1 MEDRQIGPLVQML
14 KALDDR
20 GLLEECMQHYIE
32 IQSSFDQDQGNH
44 EQTHSKVSDE
54 ISKN

>member
-32 IQSSFDQDQGNH
+32 IQTSFDHGNH

>member
-32 IQSSFDQDQGNH
+32 IQTSFDHGNH
-44 EQTHSKVSDE
+44 EQVQANVSDE